1 MRVATQLKHHTT
13 GLLFLLIVFTA
24 AQHAWPGTESPTE
37 ATRDSGLQA
46 LVAEGHHLWTQS
58 PDPSNPVACATCHRD
73 PAKTRGW
80 AASFPKFKPLPPP
93 HARVMTLLQAN
104 AEAVERHYRL
114 ADPLPAA
121 TAITAFLTAQA
132 AGVPI
137 SPGVSAGQPVF
148 PVRMQALAGSV
159 LRGKHLYASRCGHCH
174 KSFDLAPSA
183 TAFPRAEGGRPASL
197 ELFLEGHRPLQP
209 PLAWDG
215 QATAD
220 IMAYLTSQAAG
231 QPIGLHTYHAS
242 QEAKEGS

>member
-1 MRVATQLKHHTT
+1 VSRRIPP
-13 GLLFLLIVFTA
+13 LLIGFAVACHVWPGPTCVRQAA
-24 AQHAWPGTESPTE
+24 AQT
-37 ATRDSGLQA
+37 GLQA
-46 LVAEGHHLWTQS
+46 LVVEGERLWTHS
-58 PDPSNPVACATCHRD
+58 PDAGNPVACATCHRD
-73 PAKTRGW
+73 PAMTRGW

>member
-1 MRVATQLKHHTT
+1 
-13 GLLFLLIVFTA
+13 
-24 AQHAWPGTESPTE
+24 
-37 ATRDSGLQA
+37 LQA
-46 LVAEGHHLWTQS
+46 LVAEGERLWTQS
-58 PDPSNPVACATCHRD
+58 PDAGNPVACATCHHD
-73 PAKTRGW
+73 PTKTRGW

-137 SPGVSAGQPVF
+137 SPGISVGQPVF
-148 PVRMQALAGSV
+148 PVRMQALAASV
-159 LRGKHLYASRCGHCH
+159 VRGERAYARSCGHCH

-183 TAFPRAEGGRPASL
+183 TAFPRAEGGHSKSL

-209 PLAWDG
+209 PLARDG

-220 IMAYLTSQAAG
+220 LIAYLMSQVAG
-231 QPIGLHTYHAS
+231 SPVGLQTKHAT
-242 QEAKEGS
+242 KERP